1 MGGIRKINLVE
12 LSRKYPQA
20 EVWAHPDEFPDLYD
34 LTLRGTKQAT
44 SSWFEEYEKD
54 KVSLP
59 KVGEVSIM
67 LDRMENPS
75 RALVMVTNKVLVRPF
90 HQVTAEEAFLEG
102 EGNRSLRDWQT
113 IFGDYWRKTLP
124 EEGLEFSES
133 GLVVTEI
140 FTVLEDYLLDNEENG
155 RSK

>member
-1 MGGIRKINLVE
+1 MEALRKVKKDAFIGC
-12 LSRKYPQA
+12 
-20 EVWAHPDEFPDLYD
+20 DIITGFPSE
-34 LTLRGTKQAT
+34 T
-44 SSWFEEYEKD
+44 
-54 KVSLP
+54 
-59 KVGEVSIM
+59 
-67 LDRMENPS
+67 
-75 RALVMVTNKVLVRPF
+75 
-90 HQVTAEEAFLEG
+90 EEAFLEG